1 MGCFNN
7 HKLEDILEHEMSK
20 FLYHLIRH
28 DFVVSHIE
36 EYLQN
41 ETKTYYEFLS
51 LTKILGIHTDINFQ
65 IAFWENCY
73 VTYNDKNGIDGILF
87 IPLLLSNGDLQLKC
101 DYIKEYLAININH
114 SKQNKNFSNLVMNLV
129 DFKKIILTYFSC
141 ITNIAFESY
150 INSRKNTNNIIGFEK
165 YRKYFSLEKIENFT
179 NFLLDLY
186 TNKKNFVNVGKFF
199 DDNIEL
205 LSNDK
210 KIRMV
215 IKEYY
220 EKEKDRENII
230 QMMKKNIQK
239 DDEEDLNEENNEQQ
253 M

>member
-1 MGCFNN
+1 
-7 HKLEDILEHEMSK
+7 
-20 FLYHLIRH
+20 
-28 DFVVSHIE
+28 
-36 EYLQN
+36 
-41 ETKTYYEFLS
+41 
-51 LTKILGIHTDINFQ
+51 
-65 IAFWENCY
+65 
-73 VTYNDKNGIDGILF
+73 
-87 IPLLLSNGDLQLKC
+87 
-101 DYIKEYLAININH
+101 
-114 SKQNKNFSNLVMNLV
+114 MNLV

-239 DDEEDLNEENNEQQ
+239 DEEEDLNEE
-253 M
+253 